1 MDGQGFDGKRGWI
14 ACFEADVIFPAGQTW
29 TKLGFKLVD
38 EFVASDGTI
47 FVFIETIIK

>member
-1 MDGQGFDGKRGWI
+1 MDSRGFDGKRGWI
-14 ACFEADVIFPAGQTW
+14 SISEVDAIFPAGQTW

-47 FVFIETIIK
+47 FVFIEIIK